1 MIGVVPRKQRHI
13 VKADSSEGQYGKIT
27 CIHDGCFRDVNSL
40 KCFTVF
46 LKLLSRI
53 LSGFMKKS
61 KAKLMSE
68 CDHELAAVLF
78 SREKDK
84 NRTRVEKITSEA
96 DAIRKRQILPTQ

>member
-1 MIGVVPRKQRHI
+1 MHSRW
-13 VKADSSEGQYGKIT
+13 
-27 CIHDGCFRDVNSL
+27 
-40 KCFTVF
+40 
-46 LKLLSRI
+46 LLSRRQFVEMFYRFLETTCI